1 MIGDPALTFWR
12 HYAEREG
19 ALTDDDGERILM
31 VLPRSMQDRFGL
43 SETIAATSDPGL
55 AREEGALLL
64 IPGHPVLDAA
74 AGHVLEEGDSGQLWA
89 GWPAR
94 PLPTGGQLLAAA
106 RERVGV
112 DHGRIDA
119 GGVPLPRY
127 APVLRV
133 GVQVTYSLHDRFYER
148 EEVWVDATAGLP
160 LPDDA
165 GRQLGA
171 LPQLQGKPP
180 HPSLEPDLTAAV
192 GAAHR
197 LLEERAEVRL
207 KVLAQQ
213 AVHIQE
219 DEQALAENYYRT
231 ALESIA
237 QRREAAPAERRP
249 LLDAQ
254 AETTRAEWARRR
266 HEIQQKFEARH
277 ELRPVRLH
285 LWWIPAMT
293 VPVVIRRGGRGFPF
307 SLTWWLPTGGFAP
320 VGCPSCGSGAP
331 LVAAR
336 DRIVCRACLAP
347 APPPAA
353 PVPRASPA
361 GSRVPELAAAVPQPA
376 SQGPALV
383 PEGGRPAADAE
394 APRPEVEDLL
404 ARALEMARQQARE
417 YEKVRAR
424 VTRIGDV
431 LGFTFWQAVVGRDSW
446 PRKRASPDSPLRV
459 LYHLYGAEGPLRAIG
474 LPPGAVPVR
483 SSSFTHDPAV
493 GILHCTD
500 GLILTRDAEYPFS
513 LHWRTVGG
521 KPAVEEVL
529 PALGATSAR
538 IAMKRATVWAAASL
552 YAGAPSP
559 RAELDPV
566 AAELWSSELPSSG
579 LPVLVRCLA
588 AWWRLQGARLPEVP
602 AVTMA
607 AAVAAVVGR
616 RAGLTRTRE
625 GTAAD
630 YAADPREVAA
640 TARVLQSLLGL
651 APDRWW

>member
-1 MIGDPALTFWR
+1 MSGDPALTFWR

-31 VLPRSMQDRFGL
+31 VLPRSMQERFGL

-94 PLPTGGQLLAAA
+94 SLPTAGQLLAAA
-106 RERVGV
+106 REGVGV

-119 GGVPLPRY
+119 GGVPMPRY

-148 EEVWVDATAGLP
+148 EEAWVDAAAGLP
-160 LPDDA
+160 LTDDA

-180 HPSLEPDLTAAV
+180 HPALEPGLTAAV

-197 LLEERAEVRL
+197 QLEERAEVRL

-237 QRREAAPAERRP
+237 QRRGAALPERRP

-254 AETTRAEWARRR
+254 AETTRAEWARRK

-320 VGCPSCGSGAP
+320 VRCPSCGSGAP

-336 DRIVCRACLAP
+336 DRLGCRACLAP
-347 APPPAA
+347 APLPAA

-361 GSRVPELAAAVPQPA
+361 GSRAPKPAAAVPQPA
-376 SQGPALV
+376 AERPVRL
-383 PEGGRPAADAE
+383 PEDGRPAADAE
-394 APRPEVEDLL
+394 APTPDIEDLL
-404 ARALEMARQQARE
+404 ARALETARQRARE

-424 VTRIGDV
+424 VTRIGDT
-431 LGFTFWQAVVGRDSW
+431 LGFTFWQAVVGHDSW

-459 LYHLYGAEGPLRAIG
+459 LYHVYGAEGPLRAIG

-483 SSSFTHDPAV
+483 SSSLTHDPAAGV
-493 GILHCTD
+493 LHCTD

-513 LHWRTVGG
+513 LHWRIVGG

-552 YAGAPSP
+552 YGGAPSP
-559 RAELDPV
+559 RVELDPV
-566 AAELWSSELPSSG
+566 AAALWSSELPISG

-588 AWWRLQGARLPEVP
+588 AWGRLQGARLPEVP
-602 AVTMA
+602 AAIMA
-607 AAVAAVVGR
+607 AALSAVVGR
-616 RAGLTRTRE
+616 RAGLVRTKE
-625 GTAAD
+625 GAAAD
-630 YAADPREVAA
+630 YAADPGQVAA
-640 TARVLQSLLGL
+640 TARVLQALLGL